1 MKYLHENTKKIS
13 IHIKKE
19 KTHTQRLGLGH
30 FGRPAAKENTH
41 TQKATIFLLCTYVYH
56 KMVFCYTGHRVAA
69 LEGAKDIEAN
79 SMTIEEEGKLLNH
92 SSR

>member
-41 TQKATIFLLCTYVYH
+41 TQRSYNIFAMYV
-56 KMVFCYTGHRVAA
+56 RV
-69 LEGAKDIEAN
+69 
-79 SMTIEEEGKLLNH
+79 S
-92 SSR
+92 

>member
-1 MKYLHENTKKIS
+1 MKYLHENTKKNS

-41 TQKATIFLLCTYVYH
+41 TKSYNIFAMYV
-56 KMVFCYTGHRVAA
+56 RV
-69 LEGAKDIEAN
+69 
-79 SMTIEEEGKLLNH
+79 S
-92 SSR
+92 